1 VAGQEHF
8 TRRYDMLSEYAQVLR
23 DLWETGHSDLKGDY
37 FEMTDC
43 RVKPLPST
51 DMKIIC
57 AGSSDEGWPF
67 QPNMP
72 IIPSALAR
80 GQHAHCLCPV
90 NDRLA
95 AATAKTGRKV
105 ETFVLMMVIADESDE
120 AAQAK
125 WQHYRDGVDEEAV
138 AWLREQGRPMPCR
151 RPRMS
156 TSWPLRNRR

>member
-1 VAGQEHF
+1 MRAGLFSQI
-8 TRRYDMLSEYAQVLR
+8 
-23 DLWETGHSDLKGDY
+23 
-37 FEMTDC
+37 C
-43 RVKPLPST
+43 RLFLLPWQGVNT
-51 DMKIIC
+51 PT
-57 AGSSDEGWPF
+57 AF
-67 QPNMP
+67 
-72 IIPSALAR
+72 A
-80 GQHAHCLCPV
+80 PV

-156 TSWPLRNRR
+156 TSWPLRIGGEHQHGHAGGLLRHGGGHAGRDCGGSGTGGVLLTFDDFVKGSRISARRSSR